1 MFHTKRTI
9 GGNVKVQD
17 SQNTAVTIPDIDRDS
32 LNILPLSMIP
42 IETPG
47 LKRTRMIKNCRLES
61 MVEVFEGQGIG
72 SGQVKVED
80 LKMTFS
86 HIAEADSS
94 ILKKLS
100 KLPSYDV
107 YSLRVLLRENDIPI
121 GDYSYLQLSTR
132 KQHELEG
139 LMTTFTRPLI
149 VHVYGDEHDIKS
161 YADTFAMFRQH
172 DVGKA
177 RENLQKI
184 ARKLGIMLDEVPK
197 FMEDYGD
204 IFLSVSY
211 YEDCMSLID
220 PTLADF
226 QRSLNDIQTN
236 RQLQE
241 DKSLLNACI
250 SVGATFEKLR
260 NLVLMRFETFSRG
273 SEDMWIDIDAERV
286 RKFRSL
292 IEDNH
297 VALGGILCAL
307 SVKMDAWLQKFP
319 SREGGGTMK
328 RADFIIT
335 EMQQGLNKVTL
346 LGRSGAPS
354 MAVH

>member
-1 MFHTKRTI
+1 M

-17 SQNTAVTIPDIDRDS
+17 SQDTAVTIPDIDRDS

-80 LKMTFS
+80 LKMAFS
-86 HIAEADSS
+86 HIAKADSS

-177 RENLQKI
+177 RENLQKM

-197 FMEDYGD
+197 FLEDYGD

-211 YEDCMSLID
+211 YQDCLNLID
-220 PTLADF
+220 QPLFEF
-226 QRSLNDIQTN
+226 QRSLKDIQTN

-241 DKSLLNACI
+241 DMSLLKTCNR
-250 SVGATFEKLR
+250 VGAAFEKLR
-260 NLVLMRFETFSRG
+260 HMLKKSFEAFSES
-273 SEDMWIDIDAERV
+273 SENMWTDVNAV
-286 RKFRSL
+286 QFQKFRAM

-297 VALGGILCAL
+297 VTMGGVLCAL
-307 SVKMDAWLQKFP
+307 SVKMTAWTEKFP
-319 SREGGGTMK
+319 SHEGGGPMK
-328 RADFIIT
+328 RAEFILT
-335 EMQQGLNKVTL
+335 DMQQGLDEVIRLNV
-346 LGRSGAPS
+346 SGAV
-354 MAVH
+354 AT